1 MGGGGSATN
10 FPVSGNGFG
19 GGMTSPM
26 TPNINDQSQPNDN
39 FTGGYGTGGGGYGTG
54 GGRSRP
60 PSFGTGPTNYFGG
73 NTTTN
78 IGGNTS
84 ITKGDEYAQKK
95 PEKTFRQPKLAMGQK
110 EIGDPRLAMQQ
121 LSAMNQTPFMRRV

>member
-1 MGGGGSATN
+1 MTGGG
-10 FPVSGNGFG
+10 GFG
-19 GGMTSPM
+19 GGYGGGPSSPM

-39 FTGGYGTGGGGYGTG
+39 FTGGYGTGGYGTG